1 MQRRFTITVPFFS
14 RRDALKAT
22 GLVAAGAAA
31 GATLPGCDTLEI
43 PPPVDP
49 GPLPGVVE
57 QSDFYIQSCCGTP
70 DVDPETFVMEIVDA
84 STGDTLGSMDKAFV
98 DAVAE
103 PRVKEHTLQCIGS
116 SPRFLFVSNAM
127 WTGLPFLELLDIA
140 GIEVPEDAIEM
151 VFFCADGYD
160 VSIPITDLDT
170 PMWLVWEM
178 NGEPLIP
185 AHGPPFRFLVPG
197 RYGTK
202 NPKWVERFE
211 FSPIPHEGYWERR
224 GWSNDATY
232 KPNALTLSPSA
243 YAVFGEGGAIRVQG
257 SAFAGLDPVT
267 LVEWTQDDGAT
278 WQDAEITY
286 ASENPHTWRLWSF
299 EFTPEGPGDYFV
311 RTRVT
316 TESGSM
322 SADTAEGTNRLEGF
336 DGGMEIRV
344 VVT

>member
-1 MQRRFTITVPFFS
+1 
-14 RRDALKAT
+14 
-22 GLVAAGAAA
+22 
-31 GATLPGCDTLEI
+31 
-43 PPPVDP
+43 
-49 GPLPGVVE
+49 
-57 QSDFYIQSCCGTP
+57 
-70 DVDPETFVMEIVDA
+70 
-84 STGDTLGSMDKAFV
+84 MDHH
-98 DAVAE
+98 D
-103 PRVKEHTLQCIGS
+103 
-116 SPRFLFVSNAM
+116 
-127 WTGLPFLELLDIA
+127 LDIA
-140 GIEVPEDAIEM
+140 GIEVPEDAVEM

-178 NGEPLIP
+178 NGEPLFP

-267 LVEWTQDDGAT
+267 LVEWTEDDGANLRLGRMIRARGIAT
-278 WQDAEITY
+278 YVPAGGSVRSGGVELFLAGARRFADPDAEF
-286 ASENPHTWRLWSF
+286 AVH
-299 EFTPEGPGDYFV
+299 
-311 RTRVT
+311 
-316 TESGSM
+316 
-322 SADTAEGTNRLEGF
+322 A
-336 DGGMEIRV
+336 
-344 VVT
+344 